1 MYKRRGST
9 PCLISKD
16 NEIEFKLSHT
26 HLDDNW
32 QQTLFPAK
40 SAWGPVMP
48 LPQASTNLKTIIATE
63 KRKQPTKPQS
73 TVILPL
79 QRIQRNY
86 TLLNSLND
94 LLNPSELLDF
104 NSFGYITKAPNTRDS
119 HYDHITYN
127 DVLEIKALFERTM
140 LSYEMTSIEQVVNP
154 FQLLH
159 YQTRKLLNPL
169 YREKLLFHGTMLQN
183 VDSISTNNFDWRM
196 VVNDKYGRGVSFST
210 KPFYASY
217 YGTENG
223 HYEYEQNRVMF
234 AVKVLVN
241 YEYALKEN
249 EYHRIYIPKPPF
261 DTTTDPQSRVYV
273 KYDDSSFYP
282 AYVIRYR
289 KKIS

>member
-16 NEIEFKLSHT
+16 NEIAFKLSHI
-26 HLDDNW
+26 HIDENC

-40 SAWGPVMP
+40 SAWRPVMP
-48 LPQASTNLKTIIATE
+48 LSQTSTNLKTIIATE
-63 KRKQPTKPQS
+63 KKKQTKPQS
-73 TVILPL
+73 SVIPL
-79 QRIQRNY
+79 QPIQGNY
-86 TLLNSLND
+86 ELLNLLND
-94 LLNPSELLDF
+94 LLNPRELLDF
-104 NSFGYITKAPNTRDS
+104 NSSGYIRKALNTSDS
-119 HYDHITYN
+119 HYDHITYC
-127 DVLEIKALFERTM
+127 DVLEIKTLFERTM

-159 YQTRKLLNPL
+159 YQTRKLLNPF

-183 VDSISTNNFDWRM
+183 VDSILTNNFNWRM

-210 KPFYASY
+210 KPYYASY
-217 YGTENG
+217 YGNENG
-223 HYEYEQNRVMF
+223 YHEYEPNRVMF

-282 AYVIRYR
+282 AYVIHYR